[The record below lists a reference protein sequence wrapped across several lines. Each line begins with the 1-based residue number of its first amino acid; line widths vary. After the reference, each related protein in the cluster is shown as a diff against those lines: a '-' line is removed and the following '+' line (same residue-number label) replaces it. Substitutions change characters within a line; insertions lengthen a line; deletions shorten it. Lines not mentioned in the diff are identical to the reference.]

1 MKIELECCGF
11 NPHSIKVTADVKA
24 KISICEN
31 KILIESSNEH
41 IGCLTIK
48 NKSIYSTKWCYL
60 NIFNPIHYLVQNK
73 LKNDDI
79 YFYDDGFLWVNID
92 IKNTCPSDLKI
103 KLEKHTVHVNDSN
116 FEKYT
121 IKTLA
126 RDKIFIRHHAIPA
139 KQVFR
144 YRITNVASQ
153 LFFSLLILFLAI
165 DFLIKT
171 REEIPLYLC
180 GLILLFVFS
189 GIKIYKYLSSKST
202 KNI

>member
-1 MKIELECCGF
+1 MIVELECCGF
-11 NPHSIKVTADVKA
+11 NPALIKVIADVKA

-60 NIFNPIHYLVQNK
+60 NIFNPIHYLVQYK

-121 IKTLA
+121 INTLA

-144 YRITNVASQ
+144 YKMTNVASQ
-153 LFFSLLILFLAI
+153 LFYSVLIMCLAI
-165 DFLIKT
+165 ILIMKT
-171 REEIPLYLC
+171 QEEILLYVC
-180 GLILLFVFS
+180 GLVILFVFS

>member
-1 MKIELECCGF
+1 MIVELECCGF
-11 NPHSIKVTADVKA
+11 NPTLIKVIADVKA

-60 NIFNPIHYLVQNK
+60 NIFNPIHYLVQYK

-121 IKTLA
+121 INTLV

-144 YRITNVASQ
+144 YKMTNVASQ
-153 LFFSLLILFLAI
+153 LFYSVLIMCLAI
-165 DFLIKT
+165 ILIMKT
-171 REEIPLYLC
+171 QEEILLYVC
-180 GLILLFVFS
+180 GLVILFVFS